1 MRALSGWEAGGT
13 AISRARSQSGG
24 MMFTFVC
31 AICHSMIWAHTEAF
45 RHHRMVVDMR
55 KDGWGMGI
63 ETTDDPATT
72 TGATAARAQG
82 LASTSTSAALGRRAR
97 VWGAASLRRARRA
110 DWVALGALLVAF
122 IYRLTLIARG
132 WPQLDSDE
140 AVIGLMARHILQG
153 EYPVFF
159 WGQNYMGA
167 FQAYFAAIFFA
178 VFGPSTFWLHVSVL
192 LLTMG
197 FLAAMYG
204 LASAAYGRVVG
215 VVTLLWLAV
224 GPTMGVLRELK
235 AIGGYQ
241 DILLFGALTLLG
253 VWARLRQPQRMP
265 HTQREW
271 LIALATYAGLG
282 VAMGVGLWSDL
293 LILPVLLLAAIAL
306 LVGRPREVFSWLGLA
321 LLVAFV
327 ISAYPY
333 ISFNIVHP
341 NATFIQLAKMNHAP
355 GQVGPIPPPH
365 NWAMQMGE
373 TLEVALP
380 TILGS
385 PYVCVKVGNI
395 WSDYPTTMATATRV
409 SGGVCDLTNL
419 AFSLGALALY
429 IVALLPIVLALWRWA
444 VTQLRLAREEEADAE
459 QRADPNGRLRHW
471 RRVVYRAARANA
483 VAAFARDGAAPTA
496 EQRAHS
502 ARLARDWLRLLLV
515 GVGVANVLAYSTSV
529 EAQTFQFTSARYLLL
544 VYLSAPIFIGVLWG
558 GAQPVARWLAAR
570 RHLPGRGD
578 PHVRLGIIH
587 VPGYAS
593 PSERQSIWR
602 GVWTA
607 ISALGLAALLALSL
621 YGGAQTLA
629 YTRENALFHAPM
641 PVEDQQIIAFLGAH
655 DIHAFYGD
663 YWTCYRLAFESRER
677 AICAVRGG
685 DPPHTLDLT
694 ANRYVPYMQTLAHTA
709 HPAYIYLAD
718 SQQDRSFDAYAAAQG
733 LPHIGYRRVVIGAYA
748 VYYYP

>member
-1 MRALSGWEAGGT
+1 MS
-13 AISRARSQSGG
+13 
-24 MMFTFVC
+24 
-31 AICHSMIWAHTEAF
+31 
-45 RHHRMVVDMR
+45 
-55 KDGWGMGI
+55 I
-63 ETTDDPATT
+63 ETHDDPVATT
-72 TGATAARAQG
+72 AGAAKPITQGDSPHATAPRWRVGVWAGANVRRMRQADWI
-82 LASTSTSAALGRRAR
+82 ALG
-97 VWGAASLRRARRA
+97 
-110 DWVALGALLVAF
+110 LLIVAF
-122 IYRLTLIARG
+122 GYRLYLIAHG

-140 AVIGLMARHILQG
+140 AVIGLMARHILHG

-178 VFGPSTFWLHVSVL
+178 VFGPSAFWLHFSVL

-215 VVTLLWLAV
+215 VVMLLWLTV

-265 HTQREW
+265 RTRRDW
-271 LIALATYAGLG
+271 LIALATYVGLG

-293 LILPVLLLAAIAL
+293 LILPVLLLAVIAL
-306 LVGRPREVFSWLGLA
+306 VVGRPREVCSWLGLA
-321 LLVAFV
+321 LLLAFV

-333 ISFNIVHP
+333 ISFNVVHP
-341 NATFIQLAKMNHAP
+341 NATYNQLAKMNHAP
-355 GQVGPIPPPH
+355 GQLGPIPPPH
-365 NWAMQMGE
+365 NWAMQTGE

-385 PYVCVKVGNI
+385 PYVCVKSGNI
-395 WSDYPTTMATATRV
+395 WSDYPTTMATETQTA
-409 SGGVCDLTNL
+409 GGACDLTNM

-429 IVALLPIVLALWRWA
+429 VIALLPILLALWRWA
-444 VTQLRLAREEEADAE
+444 ATQLRLANGAAADGKRHAG
-459 QRADPNGRLRHW
+459 DGRLRRW
-471 RRVVYRAARANA
+471 GRLAYRATRANL
-483 VAAFARDGAAPTA
+483 VVAFARDSGEPTA
-496 EQRAHS
+496 EDHARA

-515 GVGVANVLAYSTSV
+515 GVGVANILAYTTSV

-558 GAQPVARWLAAR
+558 GALPVARWLAGWPQSRGKSDANTR
-570 RHLPGRGD
+570 LSALPVLGRAHHNG
-578 PHVRLGIIH
+578 
-587 VPGYAS
+587 
-593 PSERQSIWR
+593 RQSAWR
-602 GVWTA
+602 MAWTA
-607 ISALGLAALLALSL
+607 VAAVGLATLLALSL

-629 YTRENALFHAPM
+629 YTSDNAQFHAPM
-641 PVEDQQIIAFLGAH
+641 PVEDQQIIAFLDAH
-655 DIHAFYGD
+655 HITAFYGD
-663 YWTCYRLAFESRER
+663 YWTCYRLAFESNER

-694 ANRYVPYMQTLAHTA
+694 ANRYAPYVQTLAHTA
-709 HPAYIYLAD
+709 HPAYIYLAGG
-718 SQQDRSFDAYAAAQG
+718 QQDRNFDAYAAAQR
-733 LPHIGYRRVVIGAYA
+733 LPHVGYQRVVIDDYA
-748 VYYYP
+748 VYYYPA